1 LVLTLLGTGIPDSR
15 IVLLPGIDGK
25 SLYEVKRFCA
35 LGTLAVS
42 ALLKSGAA
50 KTVIY
55 GLTLS
60 PILRRT
66 KFNQIYLA
74 STAEGLE
81 CLPAEASG

>member
-1 LVLTLLGTGIPDSR
+1 MLTLLGTGIPDSR

-35 LGTLAVS
+35 LGTVGVS
-42 ALLKSGAA
+42 AVLKSGAA

-81 CLPAEASG
+81 CLLAEASG